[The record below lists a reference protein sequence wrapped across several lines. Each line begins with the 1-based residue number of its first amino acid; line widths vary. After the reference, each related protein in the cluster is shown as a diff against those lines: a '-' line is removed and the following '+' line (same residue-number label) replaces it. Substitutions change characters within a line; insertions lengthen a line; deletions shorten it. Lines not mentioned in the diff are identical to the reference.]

1 MAKDVTEQMDVESSF
16 SNKPQYL
23 NTHQLEYSVKQ
34 FFVYG
39 GLAAVAITL
48 GVTYIYLLIQKI
60 KN

>member
-16 SNKPQYL
+16 YNKPQYL
-23 NTHQLEYSVKQ
+23 NTHQFEYSVKQ

-39 GLAAVAITL
+39 GLAVALTTL
-48 GVTYIYLLIQKI
+48 GVTYLYLLIQKI